1 MGWCGFFLCHQ
12 VSPSSTAAAFSQR
25 RLSALTAS
33 QLQVAVLQATI
44 LQVAVSLFSTKS
56 GWSFC
61 PPSAASPTCIFNH
74 SINHCILITSGR
86 SYILNQSHHSLL
98 SPQTIQDFQRLNI
111 IRHHPSSLPTSFDR
125 QSYLYAS
132 MTVSPFPC
140 TMHAMSDS
148 THYPSSPRNP
158 WENHGLSPPL
168 SDSALTAANHRHR
181 PCLPVHHRHSS
192 HSHRHGHDRLH
203 QTRFS

>member
-1 MGWCGFFLCHQ
+1 MGWCRFFLCHQ
-12 VSPSSTAAAFSQR
+12 VSPSSTAAAFLQR

-74 SINHCILITSGR
+74 SISHCILITSGR

-98 SPQTIQDFQRLNI
+98 SPQTIRDFQHLNI
-111 IRHHPSSLPTSFDR
+111 IRHHPSSLPTSHSATATCS
-125 QSYLYAS
+125 SYN
-132 MTVSPFPC
+132 C
-140 TMHAMSDS
+140 TS
-148 THYPSSPRNP
+148 TSSPVKSGFFARNWP
-158 WENHGLSPPL
+158 NL
-168 SDSALTAANHRHR
+168 
-181 PCLPVHHRHSS
+181 
-192 HSHRHGHDRLH
+192 
-203 QTRFS
+203 